1 MYHVSAQG
9 VDERMTNVH
18 YYYYPLDFLHARL
31 SLKRQARS
39 QEMFGEGGSGA
50 GGGGGGR
57 WWWLM
62 LYCHHQNNNDDNNN
76 GNDNNNNNNSG
87 HLYSA
92 VSYRQW

>member
-1 MYHVSAQG
+1 MI
-9 VDERMTNVH
+9 NVH
-18 YYYYPLDFLHARL
+18 YYYYPLDFLKARL

-39 QEMFGEGGSGA
+39 QEMFGEGVWGGEGR
-50 GGGGGGR
+50 GGGGGVGGG
-57 WWWLM
+57 LM

-92 VSYRQW
+92 VSHRQG